1 MKLKYKIL
9 WIEDEVKSILREEKQ
24 IRKYLEDDYGFECN
38 DKDIIIKDYDEFEDE
53 FVEDNQGVK
62 SVKNSINEFDLLLVD
77 FNLGEDE
84 QTGDILI
91 NLIRES
97 KVYSE
102 ILFYSSNYEEL
113 RSKLDQHFIDG
124 VFTSNR
130 DELED
135 KIKRLINVT
144 IKKVQDVNNLRGL
157 IMAEVSELDR
167 IKKRIIQKFSKNAD
181 AEFKKYIKEDVFSKI
196 KQELEALA
204 CLVKVEDS
212 ECSHT
217 EIDLEKLQKN
227 FFYDS
232 FKKSRTVFRVK
243 NSNAKCKEIPFVHQE
258 YYDNVIRKRNVFA
271 HEEEN
276 SRVDGTKYLNYSN
289 GTPLEFNEEH
299 CIQIRKDIKKYKEL
313 LRDIERKLDE

>member
-9 WIEDEVKSILREEKQ
+9 WIDDDTDAIERPKNQ
-24 IRKYLEDDYGFECN
+24 IKKYLEDDYGFECN
-38 DKDIIIKDYDEFEDE
+38 EEDVVVKDYDEFENDY
-53 FVEDNQGVK
+53 VYEDSGKKIVK
-62 SVKNSINEFDLLLVD
+62 DSIKEFDLLLVD
-77 FNLGEDE
+77 FDLGEE
-84 QTGDILI
+84 GQTGDILI
-91 NLIRES
+91 NLIRT

-102 ILFYSSNYEEL
+102 ILFYSTNYSDL
-113 RSKLDQHFIDG
+113 RSKLNNNDFMDG
-124 VFTSNR
+124 VFTSSR
-130 DELED
+130 DELEE
-135 KIKRLINVT
+135 KTKKLINVT

-157 IMAEVSELDR
+157 IMAEVAELDR
-167 IKKRIIQKFSKNAD
+167 IKKRIIQKFSKDAD

-196 KQELEALA
+196 KQELEALQ

-212 ECSHT
+212 ECSYD

-232 FKKSRTVFRVK
+232 FKKSRTVFKVK
-243 NSNAKCKEIPFVHQE
+243 NLNAKCKEIPFVHQD
-258 YYDNVIRKRNVFA
+258 YYDNVIKKRNVFA

-313 LRDIERKLDE
+313 LRDIERKLYE

>member
-24 IRKYLEDDYGFECN
+24 IKKYLEDDYGFECN
-38 DKDIIIKDYDEFEDE
+38 DNDVIIKDFDEFENE
-53 FVEDNQGVK
+53 FVEDNQGIK
-62 SVKNSINEFDLLLVD
+62 SVKNNINEFDLLLVD
-77 FNLGEDE
+77 LNLGEDG

-157 IMAEVSELDR
+157 IMAEVAELD
-167 IKKRIIQKFSKNAD
+167 IMKEEIIYKASLKIQDKELEKYTLKKIQESGKSNQSNATKKLADISNITFTSLFEKIGFVDSNKKAMTLGEALDRLKITEPASK
-181 AEFKKYIKEDVFSKI
+181 ETFTQPYIDNILYKRNMFAHVKEDDGNDGEGNPCKVI
-196 KQELEALA
+196 K
-204 CLVKVEDS
+204 D
-212 ECSHT
+212 
-217 EIDLEKLQKN
+217 
-227 FFYDS
+227 
-232 FKKSRTVFRVK
+232 
-243 NSNAKCKEIPFVHQE
+243 IPFTEANCVA
-258 YYDNVIRKRNVFA
+258 IRK
-271 HEEEN
+271 E
-276 SRVDGTKYLNYSN
+276 
-289 GTPLEFNEEH
+289 
-299 CIQIRKDIKKYKEL
+299 IKKYKEL
-313 LRDIERKLDE
+313 LRDIEQKLDE